1 VTTQRSADQ
10 GQLQRAVKALL
21 AERQRADALEAALHA
36 PVAIVS
42 AACRA
47 PGGVTS
53 PEDLWD
59 LLRDEVDAVGPFPAR
74 WDGRD
79 LYDPDPEVR
88 GRSYAREG
96 GFVDGVEDFDAE
108 LFGISPREARTMEPQ
123 QRLLLETAWELL
135 ERHAMAPTSA
145 RPRTVGVYVGAMRA
159 DYAAGL
165 APHEALDGY
174 HGTGISGSVA
184 SGRIAYALGLDGPAM
199 TVDTACSSSL
209 VAIHNAVR
217 ALRSGDCELA
227 VAGGVTVMSEPG
239 MFIESSRFGA
249 MSPDGRC
256 KSFGAEADGGGWAEG
271 CGLVLLK
278 PLAAAE
284 AAGDRVLA
292 VVRGTAVNQDGASA
306 GLTVPHGPSQARVIR
321 AAMADAGVRPADIDA
336 IDAHGTG
343 TRLGDPIEAGAL
355 AQVFAGDQDRTTPV
369 ALGSLKSNIGHTQAA
384 AGVLSVIKMVLA
396 LQHETLP
403 RTLHAEVPSPLVD
416 WSRSGLQLLGESRP
430 WPRGTRPRRA
440 GISSFGI
447 SGTNAHLVLEEA
459 PLRGVPEH
467 TPTSTGPRLPMLLSA
482 ATPTA
487 LTRMAEQLADW
498 LEVHPESS
506 LDDVALVL
514 ATRRAELRHRAS
526 VRWRDRDEAVAG
538 LRSVATGDLTE
549 GATTATAG
557 ERGRTTWVFP
567 GHGSQWREMGAEL
580 LEQSPAFAA
589 AVQECDEAFAPLLG
603 WSVSEALGGRE
614 HPDHP
619 FERMDVVQ
627 PLLFTVSVGLA
638 AVWRDLGVT
647 PDAVFG
653 SSQGEVAA
661 AVASGVLSVP
671 DAARIVHARSAGLE
685 QHCRGRGSM
694 AVIGLVADEVEEL
707 IAGRERLSVAIVNS
721 TESTV
726 VAGDED
732 ALDELVAEVTTQ
744 GVYAKRIDVSAAGHS
759 HHMDPI
765 LPGLRQAL
773 VDLAPQAPRTPMFST
788 VRSRTV
794 DADDLGAEYWCDNL
808 RQPVRVDRAVRAL
821 ADGGHDVFVEV
832 SPHTLLAVPIT
843 DGAPDA
849 VVVGSLRRGRGG
861 LEDVWASLAEL
872 WCHGTTVD
880 WSRVVV
886 RRDARELPV
895 LPTYPFDRTRFW
907 YDGAQVHT
915 GLPAAEPEVDEQPAR
930 GRVASMSAEERA
942 AWLVERVSA
951 AVAGVI
957 GAAEPVEADRRLVD
971 LGMDSIMALRLRNR
985 LRALTGVAVP
995 AQLGRTHPTPRA
1007 LASWLDEQLADGASE
1022 EVEPGPVRAPG
1033 RTTYPAAEG
1042 QRRLWFLHQL
1052 DPRDTAYTTRTRLVL
1067 PADTDLGALRTAF
1080 DHVVSGHEALRT
1092 TLRVDEGELVQVV
1105 GTSPDWRTCGDES
1118 VAALESEPF
1127 DLVRGP
1133 LVRVLLARRDDGR
1146 HRLSLVVHHAVIDGW
1161 GLSLVLDQLRQAYD
1175 RALAGTAPAPPQPDV
1190 QLGDIGVWEKE
1201 VVAAGRHGDDLA
1213 WFVEDL
1219 RGLAE
1224 QQPPAAADTDETGWT
1239 TFEVPPATRAA
1250 VARWAAAAGA
1260 TEHAAWSVVTATT
1273 LAAYT
1278 GVDDVCLGTIWANRE
1293 HPQTET
1299 CVGFLATTLP
1309 LRCEVPG
1316 HGTAADALEKV
1327 ARRSAGILAR
1337 QGTPLTGV
1345 VDALRAAGTIPGGG
1359 LPFEALFNF
1368 RSQEH
1373 PPLDGWEV
1381 EEAGV
1386 SGMVEGAAKA
1396 PVGVTLA
1403 PGRTGVRG
1411 EVEFRGGAL
1420 DEVHAAGFAAA
1431 LVSVADQLSADPER
1445 PLGEVVLPS
1454 TVDSTIV
1461 AHQPGEAVPDALAR
1475 LLAQAGRTPDAVAV
1489 TDASTSLTYAGLV
1502 DRARRV
1508 ATALRDHGLAEGEP
1522 VAVCLPRSD
1531 DLVVAV
1537 LATWLAGAS
1546 FLPVDPAYPRARI
1559 EHVLA
1564 DSGVRVALASPATAG
1579 LLTEVEVVDV
1589 ARAADGHDALTAT
1602 PLPTADRL
1610 AYTIYTS
1617 GSTGRPKGVLVEHG
1631 QLANFCAGMDDV
1643 VGGGAGDVWLA
1654 VTSVSFDISVLE
1666 LVWTLT
1672 RGCSVV
1678 VADMDGA
1685 AWSRALPH
1693 RPTHLQCTPT
1703 HARMLLADAVG
1714 RELLAGLRHLVVGG
1728 EALNPA
1734 QAARLR
1740 EVCRGRI
1747 TSMYGPTETTI
1758 WSSAWEVEA
1767 GDVSLGAPIRGTSL
1781 HVRAD
1786 DGTPVPDG
1794 ARGEL
1799 WIGGA
1804 GVVRGYH
1811 ERPGL
1816 TAERFVTDRSTGERL
1831 YRTGD
1836 VVRRRGDGSLEFCG
1850 RSDTQVK
1857 LRGHRVELGEVE
1869 SVALGCEAVADCVAV
1884 VAEDALH
1891 LFWTSTGDPEPG
1903 LREHLAAEL
1912 AEVMVPTHVVRLEA
1926 LPTTPNGKLDRIGIA
1941 RDARELRGAGPTS
1954 GSAAGTGGSSDERTG
1969 STLDQVLGAWSD
1981 VLGRPVDPDQGV
1993 FDQGATSASLVT
2005 AHESIGR
2012 ATGTEMPL
2020 AMLFEHPTPRRQ
2032 ADHVAT
2038 LLGGAGTAP
2047 SSTRSGL
2054 APTDGGAL
2062 AVVGLACRFPGAGSV
2077 QEFWDNLV
2085 AGRDTLTTFTDA
2097 ELLAAGARAD
2107 VVASPDVVR
2116 RRGVLDD
2123 VDLFEPEMFAMTDAE
2138 ALAADPQ
2145 QRLLLECAWEAL
2157 EDAGLDPRRGEET
2170 IGVFASAGFG
2180 GYPQDEPDDLASF
2193 YRSLTGTRGDY
2204 LATRLAFALGLT
2216 GPALGV
2222 QTACSSG
2229 LVATHQAMRALAAGD
2244 ADVALVGASSV
2255 TTPAVQAFRHQEG
2268 MVMSADGLCRPFDA
2282 ESDGTA
2288 FSSGV
2293 GVLVVRP
2300 LAAAVQ
2306 AGDRVY
2312 AVLRGSAVTNDG
2324 RDKVGFTAPGVSG
2337 QVAAVTNALAD
2348 AGLDPRDVGL
2358 VEAHGTA
2365 TALGDAVEVRAL
2377 QQVFGAHPRST
2388 PAALGSVKSNIGH
2401 TDATAG
2407 LAGLIKAVLSVH
2419 HRTIVPTVHHRR
2431 THPALALDPSLFE
2444 VTTQATPWPEDSPVR
2459 AGVSSFGIGGT
2470 NAHVVLEA
2478 APDTVATVA
2487 PDGDPAAGLT
2497 TWPVVVSA
2505 RTDAALRDLA
2515 DAWADHVDA
2524 HTPQVADVARTA
2536 ASRPGHEVRAAVVAS
2551 TPGELADALRALAL
2565 GRPHPQVVHEPTGAP
2580 GKVAFVY
2587 AGQGGQWPG
2596 MAQDLMAT
2604 SAAFREAVEACDTHL
2619 APLTGRRTADLLSS
2633 GAAPDPDD
2641 LETAYVVH
2649 FVVQHALTAVWRS
2662 LGVEPDV
2669 VAGHSQGEIAA
2680 ACASGALALET
2691 CIRLVVV
2698 RSRALAAVRGT
2709 GAMAFAEIGVE
2720 EAERRIARF
2729 DGRLSVAVV
2738 NAPGSVVLAGHA
2750 DDVDDLLAE
2759 LDDEDLVC
2767 GFLEAPVASHSPLVD
2782 EAVTR
2787 LAADLGTVDT
2797 RPRTEVPFVSAATGE
2812 PAAASDL
2819 GLDHW
2824 LRNLREPVR
2833 FDLVQDRLRADGV
2846 THFVEVSTHS
2856 ALGMPLTDGGPGT
2869 VLTTLTRGHGRR
2881 EDVVASLARAWV
2893 TGLDVAWTDVLGA
2906 PGAQRVDLPT
2916 YRFQRRRFWLDA
2928 VRRLSTSSGT
2938 GTVHGAATGSVPS
2951 AYDQTWEPIGPFAPL
2966 EHLRAGTWALVGP
2979 PGAAR
2984 SGIAAALDELGIDWS
2999 VATPHELAGLRPA
3012 TIVSTHAA
3020 DATGADTTSAA
3031 EESLE
3036 LLSAL
3041 SGLDEETTVWLV
3053 TRGGASTGGH
3063 DPADVGQA
3071 LVHGLARVA
3080 VLEHPDTFGGVVDL
3094 DAEEEGDWDTV
3105 VSLVSGA
3112 HGEDEVALRAGQVLV
3127 RRLRP
3132 AAHLASPDTFTTS
3145 GTALVT
3151 GGQGAL
3157 GRHLARWL
3165 VDRGAERIVLASRSA
3180 TPGRDVEDLVASVAV
3195 PVEVR
3200 VCDVSDARAV
3210 RQLVDALDAD
3220 GPALRVVAHLAGVSR
3235 PAVLAD
3241 LTPEQLRA
3249 DVAAKAVG
3257 TVALDAAVGGR
3268 ELDAFLLFS
3277 SGAWFWGG
3285 ASQAA
3290 YAAGN
3295 AALEAVASA
3304 RRAAGRD
3311 ATVVH
3316 WGGWS
3321 GGGMV
3326 DAEASAMA
3334 ASRGLRTMSPA
3345 ACLAAVGSVLGAGV
3359 HDTAVAHIDWSVMGE
3374 VMQSARPRPLLSH
3387 VAPAEHPVGSTT
3399 ADPSAGAWPPAG
3411 SPTEQARAA
3420 LDLVVAEVVAVVG
3433 DATIDADDALR
3444 HRGFDSLMAVTVRT
3458 RLVARTGTAL
3468 RTADLVRAGTC
3479 RAIAALLL
3487 PSGGPDAQEP
3497 AASTRATLP
3506 AGRDP
3511 WLRSL
3516 TESARP
3522 RARVVCVAGMG
3533 GTTGSFQALAARVR
3547 ERTGDDVEVL
3557 GIQLPGREDRVD
3569 EAAPTDPMVVADHVA
3584 ASLAEDARTPVLLVG
3599 HSQGAWLAW
3608 EVAHRWAQRPGA
3620 PEHAMVVA
3628 CSLPPSE
3635 PVPDALAAL
3644 TAQLTSVEGREGVD
3658 DRATDLLGQ
3667 VLPADVVAETE
3678 LLRDYLVRLRSDAV
3692 LATSHQD
3699 VLAGAVR
3706 APLAIP
3712 VHAVEGAQDPLLPD
3726 GSMEVW
3732 AQRTTGTFAHSR
3744 IPGTHA
3750 APLDNPEGMAGEVV
3764 RALQDLLDDRTT
3776 DHDDTLVEARHA

>member
-1 VTTQRSADQ
+1 MTTQRSADQ

-42 AACRA
+42 AACRV
-47 PGGVTS
+47 PGGATS

-74 WDGRD
+74 WAGRD
-79 LYDPDPEVR
+79 LYDPDPEAV

-96 GFVDGVEDFDAE
+96 GFVDGIEDFDAE

-135 ERHAMAPTSA
+135 ERHAMAPTST
-145 RPRTVGVYVGAMRA
+145 RPRNVGVYVGAMRA

-217 ALRSGDCELA
+217 ALRSGDCDLA
-227 VAGGVTVMSEPG
+227 VAGGVTVMCEPG

-256 KSFGAEADGGGWAEG
+256 MSFGADADGGGWAEG

-278 PLAAAE
+278 TLAAAE
-284 AAGDRVLA
+284 ADGDRVLA

-321 AAMADAGVRPADIDA
+321 AAMADAGVSPADIDA

-355 AQVFAGDQDRTTPV
+355 AQVFAGDADRATPV

-403 RTLHAEVPSPLVD
+403 RTLHADAPSPLID
-416 WSRSGLQLLGESRP
+416 WSRSGLELLSRARP
-430 WPRGTRPRRA
+430 WPRGPRPRRA

-447 SGTNAHLVLEEA
+447 SGTNAHLILEEA
-459 PLRGVPEH
+459 PARPAHEH
-467 TPTSTGPRLPMLLSA
+467 APTRSGPRLPMLLSA
-482 ATPTA
+482 ATPTS
-487 LTRMAEQLADW
+487 LSRMAGQLADW
-498 LEVHPESS
+498 LDAHPETS

-526 VRWRDRDEAVAG
+526 VRWSDRDEAVAG
-538 LRSVATGDLTE
+538 LRSIATGDLVA
-549 GATTATAG
+549 GATTATASD
-557 ERGRTTWVFP
+557 RGRTTWVFP
-567 GHGSQWREMGAEL
+567 GHGSQWRDMGAEL
-580 LEQSPAFAA
+580 LEQSPAFAG
-589 AVQECDEAFAPLLG
+589 AVRECDEAFAPLLG
-603 WSVSEALGGRE
+603 WSVREALAGQE

-627 PLLFTVSVGLA
+627 PLLFTVMVGLA
-638 AVWRDLGVT
+638 AVWSDLGVT

-661 AVASGVLSVP
+661 AVASGAVSVA

-707 IAGRERLSVAIVNS
+707 IAGRDRLSIAIVNS
-721 TESTV
+721 TASTV

-732 ALDELVAEVTTQ
+732 ALDELVAEVAARE
-744 GVYAKRIDVSAAGHS
+744 VYAKRIDVSAAGHS

-773 VDLAPQAPRTPMFST
+773 VDLAPREPRTPMFST

-794 DADDLGAEYWCDNL
+794 GAADLGADYWCDNL

-821 ADGGHDVFVEV
+821 ADDGHDVFVEV
-832 SPHTLLAVPIT
+832 SPHPLLAVPIT
-843 DGAPDA
+843 DAVPDA
-849 VVVGSLRRGRGG
+849 VVVGSLRRGLGG
-861 LEDVWASLAEL
+861 LEDVWSSLAEL
-872 WCHGTTVD
+872 WCHGTKVD
-880 WSRVVV
+880 WARIAA
-886 RRDARELPV
+886 RPGARDLPV

-907 YDGAQVHT
+907 YDGALVHT
-915 GLPAAEPEVDEQPAR
+915 GVPAGRPQADEQPAR
-930 GRVASMSAEERA
+930 GRTAAMSPEERA
-942 AWLVERVSA
+942 TWLVERVSA

-1007 LASWLDEQLADGASE
+1007 LAAWLDEQLADGAAQ
-1022 EVEPGPVRAPG
+1022 EVETGPVRTPG
-1033 RTTYPAAEG
+1033 RTTYPATEG
-1042 QRRLWFLHQL
+1042 QRRLWFLHRL

-1067 PADTDLGALRTAF
+1067 PADTDLDALRAAF

-1105 GTSPDWRTCGDES
+1105 GARPEWRSCSHEA
-1118 VAALESEPF
+1118 VAGLESEPF
-1127 DLVRGP
+1127 DLVGGP
-1133 LVRVLLARRDDGR
+1133 LVRVVLARREDGT
-1146 HRLSLVVHHAVIDGW
+1146 HLLSLVVHHAVIDGW
-1161 GLSLVLDQLRQAYD
+1161 GISLVLGQLREAY
-1175 RALAGTAPAPPQPDV
+1175 ASVLAGATPAAVRPDI
-1190 QLGDIGVWEKE
+1190 QLGDLGVWEDGA
-1201 VVAAGRHGDDLA
+1201 VAAGRHDDDVA
-1213 WFVEDL
+1213 WFVDDL
-1219 RGLAE
+1219 RGLAK
-1224 QQPPAAADTDETGWT
+1224 QQPPAAADADETGWT
-1239 TFEVPPATRAA
+1239 TFEVPDDTRAA
-1250 VARWAAAAGA
+1250 VARWAASAGA
-1260 TEHAAWSVVTATT
+1260 TEHTAWSVVTAAT

-1278 GVDDVCLGTIWANRE
+1278 GVDDVCLGTIWANRD

-1309 LRCEVPG
+1309 LRCEVPADR
-1316 HGTAADALEKV
+1316 TAADALDAA

-1337 QGTPLTGV
+1337 QGTPLTAV
-1345 VDALRAAGTIPGGG
+1345 VDALRSADVLPGGD
-1359 LPFEALFNF
+1359 LPFEALLNF

-1373 PPLDGWEV
+1373 PELDGWEV
-1381 EEAGV
+1381 VESGA

-1403 PGRTGVRG
+1403 PGRTGMRG

-1431 LVSVADQLSADPER
+1431 LVAVADQLSAHPDR

-1454 TVDSTIV
+1454 TVDSSII
-1461 AHQPGEAVPDALAR
+1461 AAWADEAVPDALTG
-1475 LLAQAGRTPDAVAV
+1475 LLAQADRTPDAVAV
-1489 TDASTSLTYAGLV
+1489 TDAATTLTYVGLV

-1508 ATALRDHGLAEGEP
+1508 ATALRGQGVTEGDP

-1531 DLVVAV
+1531 DLVVAI
-1537 LATWLAGAS
+1537 LATWLAGGA

-1579 LLTEVEVVDV
+1579 LLAGVEVVDV
-1589 ARAADGHDALTAT
+1589 ARAADGHDALTDPVA
-1602 PLPTADRL
+1602 PAADRL

-1617 GSTGRPKGVLVEHG
+1617 GSTGKPKGVLVEHG
-1631 QLANFCAGMDDV
+1631 QLANFCAGMDEV

-1654 VTSVSFDISVLE
+1654 ITSVSFDISVLE

-1672 RGCSVV
+1672 RGYSVV

-1740 EVCRGRI
+1740 EVCPGRI

-1767 GDVSLGAPIRGTSL
+1767 GEVSLGAPIRCTSL
-1781 HVRAD
+1781 HVR
-1786 DGTPVPDG
+1786 DGAGAPVPDG
-1794 ARGEL
+1794 VRGEL

-1811 ERPGL
+1811 DRPEL
-1816 TAERFVTDRSTGERL
+1816 TADRFVTDRATGERL

-1869 SVALGCEAVADCVAV
+1869 AVALGCDAVADCVAV

-1891 LFWTSTGDPEPG
+1891 LFWTSTGDADPG

-1912 AEVMVPTHVVRLEA
+1912 SEVMVPTHVVRLDV

-1941 RDARELRGAGPTS
+1941 RDARELRGVRPTAGDGGHAVGHPDERA
-1954 GSAAGTGGSSDERTG
+1954 GSA
-1969 STLDQVLGAWSD
+1969 LDQVLQAWSE
-1981 VLGRPVDPDQGV
+1981 VLGRPVDPDVGV

-2020 AMLFEHPTPRRQ
+2020 AVLFEHPTPRRQ
-2032 ADHVAT
+2032 ADHVAA
-2038 LLGGAGTAP
+2038 LLGA
-2047 SSTRSGL
+2047 
-2054 APTDGGAL
+2054 APTAATGPRTGPAPTNGGEL

-2123 VDLFEPEMFAMTDAE
+2123 VDRFEPEMFAMTDAE

-2157 EDAGLDPRRGEET
+2157 EDAGLDPRRSEET

-2180 GYPQDEPDDLASF
+2180 GYPQAEPDDLASF

-2268 MVMSADGLCRPFDA
+2268 MVMSADGLCRPFDE

-2300 LAAAVQ
+2300 LAAALE

-2337 QVAAVTNALAD
+2337 QVAAVTSALAD
-2348 AGLDPRDVGL
+2348 AGLAPRDIGL

-2377 QQVFGAHPRST
+2377 QQVFGADPRT
-2388 PAALGSVKSNIGH
+2388 APAALGSVKSNIGH

-2407 LAGLIKAVLSVH
+2407 LAGLMKAVLSVH
-2419 HRTIVPTVHHRR
+2419 HRTFVPTVHHRR
-2431 THPALALDPSLFE
+2431 THPALALDPRLFE
-2444 VTTQATPWPEDSPVR
+2444 VTTHATAWPEGSPVR

-2478 APDTVATVA
+2478 APDAAATPVS
-2487 PDGDPAAGLT
+2487 DRDPSAVTGLT
-2497 TWPVVVSA
+2497 AWPVVVSA
-2505 RTDAALRDLA
+2505 RTEAGLRDLA
-2515 DAWADHVDA
+2515 DAWADHVEA
-2524 HTPQVADVARTA
+2524 HAPQVADVARTA
-2536 ASRPGHEVRAAVVAS
+2536 ASRPRHGVRAAVVAS
-2551 TPGELADALRALAL
+2551 TPSELVDALRALAL
-2565 GRPHPQVVHEPTGAP
+2565 GRPHPHVVHEPTGAA

-2596 MAQDLMAT
+2596 MVQDLMAT
-2604 SAAFREAVEACDTHL
+2604 SADFREAVEACDAHL
-2619 APLTGRRTADLLSS
+2619 APLTGLRAADLLSS
-2633 GAAPDPDD
+2633 GAPTDPDD

-2649 FVVQHALTAVWRS
+2649 FVVQHALTAVWRA

-2680 ACASGALALET
+2680 ACASGALSLET
-2691 CIRLVVV
+2691 CVRLVVA

-2720 EAERRIARF
+2720 EAEQRISRF

-2738 NAPGSVVLAGHA
+2738 NTPGSVVLAGHA
-2750 DDVDDLLAE
+2750 DDIDDLLAE

-2767 GFLEAPVASHSPLVD
+2767 GLLEAPVASHSPLVD

-2787 LAADLGTVDT
+2787 LAADLGTVET
-2797 RPRTEVPFVSAATGE
+2797 RERTDVPFVSAATGE
-2812 PAAASDL
+2812 PTPASGL

-2833 FDLVQDRLRADGV
+2833 FDLVQARLRADGV
-2846 THFVEVSTHS
+2846 THFVEVSTHP

-2869 VLTTLTRGHGRR
+2869 VLTTLSRGHGRR

-2893 TGLDVAWTDVLGA
+2893 TGLDVAWTDVLGPA
-2906 PGAQRVDLPT
+2906 GADRVDLPT

-2928 VRRLSTSSGT
+2928 VAGRTTTPSGT
-2938 GTVHGAATGSVPS
+2938 GDVPGPAAGGAPS
-2951 AYDQTWEPIGPFAPL
+2951 AYDQEWEPIGPFTPL

-2979 PGAAR
+2979 DGAAR
-2984 SGIAAALDELGIDWS
+2984 AGIAAVLDGLGIDWS
-2999 VATPHELAGLRPA
+2999 VATPGELAGLRPA
-3012 TIVSTHAA
+3012 MVVATHGA
-3020 DATGADTTSAA
+3020 DATGAGTTSAA

-3041 SGLDEETTVWLV
+3041 SGLDEETTVWMV
-3053 TRGGASTGGH
+3053 TRGGASTGAD
-3063 DPADVGQA
+3063 DPADVA
-3071 LVHGLARVA
+3071 ASLLHGLARVA
-3080 VLEHPDTFGGVVDL
+3080 VLEHPGTFGGVVDL
-3094 DAEEEGDWDTV
+3094 DAAAEADWDTV

-3112 HGEDEVALRAGQVLV
+3112 HGEDELALRAGRVLV

-3132 AAHLASPDTFTTS
+3132 APHLASPDTFATS

-3165 VDRGAERIVLASRSA
+3165 VDRGADRIVLASRSA
-3180 TPGRDVEDLVASVAV
+3180 TPDREVEDLVASVDV

-3200 VCDVSDARAV
+3200 ACDVSDARAV
-3210 RQLVDALDAD
+3210 RDLVDALDAE
-3220 GPALRVVAHLAGVSR
+3220 GPTLRVVAHLAGVSH
-3235 PAVLAD
+3235 PAVLAE
-3241 LTPEQLRA
+3241 LTPDRLRA
-3249 DVAAKAVG
+3249 DVAAKANG
-3257 TVALDAAVGGR
+3257 AVALDAAVGGR
-3268 ELDAFLLFS
+3268 DLDAFLLFS

-3285 ASQAA
+3285 AGQAA
-3290 YAAGN
+3290 YAAAN

-3304 RRAAGRD
+3304 RRATGRD

-3316 WGGWS
+3316 WGGWA

-3326 DAEASAMA
+3326 DAGASAMA
-3334 ASRGLRTMSPA
+3334 ASRGLHTMSPA
-3345 ACLAAVGSVLGAGV
+3345 SCLSAVGSVLGAGI

-3374 VMQSARPRPLLSH
+3374 VMQAARPRPLLTH
-3387 VAPAEHPVGSTT
+3387 VAPSEGRAPGAP
-3399 ADPSAGAWPPAG
+3399 ADPAAGDWPPAG
-3411 SPTEQARAA
+3411 SPAEQARAA
-3420 LDLVVAEVVAVVG
+3420 VDLVVAEVVAVVG
-3433 DATIDADDALR
+3433 DATIGPDDALR

-3487 PSGGPDAQEP
+3487 PGGGPEEQEP
-3497 AASTRATLP
+3497 ATATP
-3506 AGRDP
+3506 ATVRDP
-3511 WLRSL
+3511 WLRTL
-3516 TESARP
+3516 TESTRP
-3522 RARVVCVAGMG
+3522 RARVVCMAGMG
-3533 GTTGSFQALAARVR
+3533 GTTGSFQALAAHVR

-3569 EAAPTDPMVVADHVA
+3569 EAPPTDPMVVADQVA
-3584 ASLAEDARTPVLLVG
+3584 ASLAADSDAPVLLVG

-3620 PEHAMVVA
+3620 PDHAMVVA

-3635 PVPDALAAL
+3635 PVPDALATL
-3644 TAQLTSVEGREGVD
+3644 TAELTSDEGHDTVD
-3658 DRATDLLGQ
+3658 DRAAGLLGQ
-3667 VLPADVVAETE
+3667 VLPAEVVAETE
-3678 LLRDYLVRLRSDAV
+3678 LLRDYLVRLRADAV

-3699 VLAGAVR
+3699 VLAGAAR
-3706 APLAIP
+3706 APLSIP
-3712 VHAVEGAQDPLLPD
+3712 VSAVAGAEDPLLPD

-3732 AQRTTGTFAHSR
+3732 AARTTGAFGLAT

-3750 APLDNPEGMAGEVV
+3750 APLDNPEGMAAEVA
-3764 RALQDLLDDRTT
+3764 RALKDLLDRTT